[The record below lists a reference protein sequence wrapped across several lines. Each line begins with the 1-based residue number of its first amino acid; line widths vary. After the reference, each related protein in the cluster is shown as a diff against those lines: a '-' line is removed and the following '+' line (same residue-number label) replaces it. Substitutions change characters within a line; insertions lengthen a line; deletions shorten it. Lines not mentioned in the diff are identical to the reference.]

1 MQPKTGIV
9 NFKTKKL
16 RELFKILES
25 KLTIKG
31 RNELLYQKGV
41 ITHDDF
47 ITNLFATTRKQNDE
61 GEENCKEKKRKTT
74 EKKRKTTEKKIRS
87 SLC

>member
-9 NFKTKKL
+9 NFKTKKI

-41 ITHDDF
+41 TTHDDDF

-61 GEENCKEKKRKTT
+61 GEENCKEIKEMENYRK
-74 EKKRKTTEKKIRS
+74 
-87 SLC
+87 